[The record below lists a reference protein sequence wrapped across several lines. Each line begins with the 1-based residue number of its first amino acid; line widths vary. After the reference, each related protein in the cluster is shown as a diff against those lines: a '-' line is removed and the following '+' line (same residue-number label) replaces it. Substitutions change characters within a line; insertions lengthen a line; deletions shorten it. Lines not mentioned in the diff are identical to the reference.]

1 VGTRFV
7 ALAALAVAVVGVSAD
22 DRSAALSFASR
33 AAQPGEL
40 VVATIAGPNRTVA
53 NTPVTVKAFG
63 HSIPAFPTGERE
75 WQALIGIDLDVKPGT
90 YPVSAA
96 IGDITTARNL
106 VVGSK
111 IFRTRRLTVD
121 PGFVTPPETEAARI
135 ADEAKLLER
144 TYAASAPQ
152 RLWTPFAVPVPQPT
166 NSAFGT
172 RSIFNGEP
180 RSPHAGTDFRSPAGT
195 RIKAPNTG
203 RVVIARELF
212 FSGNTVVIDHGLG
225 LFSLLAHLS
234 RIDVHEGDQVERGA
248 LVGLVGAT
256 GRVTGAH
263 LHWAVRADDAR
274 VSALSLLALAG
285 ESPAGP

>member
-1 VGTRFV
+1 MGTRFV

-63 HSIPAFPTGERE
+63 HSIPAFATGERE
-75 WQALIGIDLDVKPGT
+75 WQALVGIDLDVKPGT

-172 RSIFNGEP
+172 RSIFNGTP
-180 RSPHAGTDFRSPAGT
+180 RNAHGGADFLSPAGT
-195 RIKAPNTG
+195 PVAAPSAG
-203 RVVIARELF
+203 HV
-212 FSGNTVVIDHGLG
+212 GLCPM
-225 LFSLLAHLS
+225 LAHLS
-234 RIDVHEGDQVERGA
+234 KIDVHEGDSASARQR
-248 LVGLVGAT
+248 VGLVGAT
-256 GRVTGAH
+256 GRVTGPH
-263 LHWAVRADDAR
+263 LHWAVRINGAR
-274 VSALSLLALAG
+274 VDPLSVLALLGAPV
-285 ESPAGP
+285 EKTSTPARGR